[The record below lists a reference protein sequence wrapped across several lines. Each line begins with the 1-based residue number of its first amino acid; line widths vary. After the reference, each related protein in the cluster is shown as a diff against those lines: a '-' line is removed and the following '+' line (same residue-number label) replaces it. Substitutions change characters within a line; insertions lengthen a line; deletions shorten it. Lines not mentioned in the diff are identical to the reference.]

1 MADETAANKTSSDI
15 SKASVLADMRG
26 APYCRQRLQ
35 ITSCKAAIAT
45 KPYQLPRAGG
55 SCTWPMPSCHIVTA
69 STPLSNMQPL
79 NMARILGGAV
89 TLPSR
94 LSSTLAQAKEK
105 PLISASPS
113 GSERGRG
120 STSWF
125 QAFSAGCST
134 SITPTRARAMRSSVN
149 SPGLSPESPQVSSTD
164 HTGIRYSSSTTRTTS
179 PVLMAQLKQ
188 ALVMPETTISSH
200 SQRLPASST
209 TVRGRH
215 SSTTATV
222 SI

>member
-1 MADETAANKTSSDI
+1 
-15 SKASVLADMRG
+15 
-26 APYCRQRLQ
+26 
-35 ITSCKAAIAT
+35 
-45 KPYQLPRAGG
+45 
-55 SCTWPMPSCHIVTA
+55 
-69 STPLSNMQPL
+69 MQPL
-79 NMARILGGAV
+79 NMARILGGVAI
-89 TLPSR
+89 LPRR
-94 LSSTLAQAKEK
+94 LSSTLAQAKAK
-105 PLISASPS
+105 PLTSASPS

-125 QAFSAGCST
+125 QAFSGGCST
-134 SITPTRARAMRSSVN
+134 SITPASAIVMRSSVN
-149 SPGLSPESPQVSSTD
+149 SPGLSPESPQLSSTD
-164 HTGIRYSSSTTRTTS
+164 HTGIKYSSSTTRTTS
-179 PVLMAQLKQ
+179 PTLMAQLKQ